1 MRNSTKE
8 VLILMDGVINI
19 FKPPRMTSHDVVQNV
34 RTILKEKRIG
44 HTGTLD
50 PLATGVLVLC
60 VGKATRI
67 ARYLEAGD
75 KEYCATM
82 RLGIQ
87 TDTLDAEG
95 SILES
100 RTYVPPS
107 IETILDVLSRFTGTI
122 MQQPPVYSAIKVSGV
137 PSYKLARKGKAEPLK
152 PRQVHIYEIVLTAY
166 NNPFVSFTV
175 KCSKGVY
182 IRTLC
187 SDIGN
192 VLGMGAHLTGLMRTR
207 SGRFSIEQSV
217 TLDKLADMT
226 NPLLGE
232 QVLTS
237 TSEALADFPLVLVN
251 ETDSARVMHGNKVPC
266 PGSYAAIRASDLV
279 RLQDRDGRLL
289 ALARIAAGMLKPELV
304 FS

>member
-34 RTILKEKRIG
+34 RSLLKEKRIG

-75 KEYCATM
+75 KEYQAM
-82 RLGIQ
+82 MHLGIH

-95 SILES
+95 RVLET
-100 RTYVPPS
+100 RTYTPPS
-107 IETILDVLSRFTGTI
+107 KETIVDVLRRFTGTI
-122 MQQPPVYSAIKVSGV
+122 MQQPPVYSAIKVRGI

-152 PRQVHIYEIVLTAY
+152 PRQVYIYDIVLTAY
-166 NNPFVSFTV
+166 NDPFVSFTV

-187 SDIGN
+187 ADIGEM
-192 VLGMGAHLTGLMRTR
+192 LGMGAHLTGLVRTR
-207 SGRFSIEQSV
+207 SGRFIIEQSV

-226 NPLLGE
+226 NASMRE
-232 QVLTS
+232 QGFIS
-237 TSEALADFPLVLVN
+237 TSEALADFPMVQIS
-251 ETDSARVMHGNKVPC
+251 EMDSSKVMHGNQVPC
-266 PGSYAAIRASDLV
+266 PEYFAHTTSDIV
-279 RLQDRDGRLL
+279 RLQDRGGKLL